1 MKKEEKILIDKFGKA
16 NHFTVPEGYFESF
29 TDQMMDLL
37 PESEARV
44 IEMRPATWWNR
55 LPIKKVAAAVGAV
68 LVIGAGSLWVGNH
81 AHSGKENT
89 VSSSSLHHSSTGSEY
104 GTFDQMADYTMM
116 DNQTIYASL
125 VGENF

>member
-1 MKKEEKILIDKFGKA
+1 
-16 NHFTVPEGYFESF
+16 
-29 TDQMMDLL
+29 
-37 PESEARV
+37 
-44 IEMRPATWWNR
+44 MRPATWWNR

-68 LVIGAGSLWVGNH
+68 LVIGAGSLWMGNH
-81 AHSGKENT
+81 THSGKENT

>member
-16 NHFTVPEGYFESF
+16 NHFSVPEGYFESF

-37 PESEARV
+37 PESEACV

-68 LVIGAGSLWVGNH
+68 LVIGAGSLWMSNH
-81 AHSGKENT
+81 THSDKVNT
-89 VSSSSLHHSSTGSEY
+89 AVTSPMHHTTSGSEY

>member
-16 NHFTVPEGYFESF
+16 NHFSVPEGYFESF

-55 LPIKKVAAAVGAV
+55 LPIKKVAAAVGATGYRSRQP
-68 LVIGAGSLWVGNH
+68 LGGQSYSFRQGE
-81 AHSGKENT
+81 HSILLPIT
-89 VSSSSLHHSSTGSEY
+89 SSYHW
-104 GTFDQMADYTMM
+104 F
-116 DNQTIYASL
+116 
-125 VGENF
+125 

>member
-16 NHFTVPEGYFESF
+16 NHFSVPEGYFESF

-37 PESEARV
+37 PESEARI

-55 LPIKKVAAAVGAV
+55 LPIKKLVAAVGAV

-81 AHSGKENT
+81 THSGKENT

-116 DNQTIYASL
+116 DNETIYASL
-125 VGENF
+125 IAEN

>member
-16 NHFTVPEGYFESF
+16 NHFSVPEGYFESF

-55 LPIKKVAAAVGAV
+55 LPIKKVAAAVGVV

-81 AHSGKENT
+81 THSDKENT

-125 VGENF
+125 VGENL

>member
-1 MKKEEKILIDKFGKA
+1 MKKEEKILIDKFGNT
-16 NHFTVPEGYFESF
+16 NHFSVPEGYFESF

-55 LPIKKVAAAVGAV
+55 LPIKKLAAAVGAV
-68 LVIGAGSLWVGNH
+68 LVIGAGSLWMGNH
-81 AHSGKENT
+81 DHSGKENT

-125 VGENF
+125 VGENL

>member
-16 NHFTVPEGYFESF
+16 NHFSVPEGYFESF
-29 TDQMMDLL
+29 TNQMMDLL

-55 LPIKKVAAAVGAV
+55 LPIKKVAAAIGAV

-81 AHSGKENT
+81 THTDKVNT
-89 VSSSSLHHSSTGSEY
+89 AVTGSMHHTTSVSEY

>member
-16 NHFTVPEGYFESF
+16 NHFSVPEGYFESF

-55 LPIKKVAAAVGAV
+55 LLIMKVAAAVGA
-68 LVIGAGSLWVGNH
+68 LLIIGSGSL
-81 AHSGKENT
+81 
-89 VSSSSLHHSSTGSEY
+89 
-104 GTFDQMADYTMM
+104 
-116 DNQTIYASL
+116 
-125 VGENF
+125 

>member
-1 MKKEEKILIDKFGKA
+1 
-16 NHFTVPEGYFESF
+16 
-29 TDQMMDLL
+29 
-37 PESEARV
+37 
-44 IEMRPATWWNR
+44 MRPATWWNR
-55 LPIKKVAAAVGAV
+55 LPVKKVAAVIGAV

-81 AHSGKENT
+81 THSNKENT
-89 VSSSSLHHSSTGSEY
+89 VSSCPLHHATTGSEY

>member
-16 NHFTVPEGYFESF
+16 NHFSVPEGYFESF

-68 LVIGAGSLWVGNH
+68 LVSRQPLDEQSYSFRQGE
-81 AHSGKENT
+81 HSILLPIT
-89 VSSSSLHHSSTGSEY
+89 SSYHW
-104 GTFDQMADYTMM
+104 F
-116 DNQTIYASL
+116 
-125 VGENF
+125 

>member
-29 TDQMMDLL
+29 TDQRMDLL
-37 PESEARV
+37 PESEARI

-55 LPIKKVAAAVGAV
+55 LPIKKLAAAVGAV

-125 VGENF
+125 VGENL

>member
-16 NHFTVPEGYFESF
+16 NHFSVPEGYFESF

-37 PESEARV
+37 PESEVRV

-68 LVIGAGSLWVGNH
+68 LVIGAGSLWMSNHTHSDKGNT
-81 AHSGKENT
+81 AVT
-89 VSSSSLHHSSTGSEY
+89 SSMHHTTSGSEY

-125 VGENF
+125 VGENL

>member
-16 NHFTVPEGYFESF
+16 NHFSVPEGYFESF

-68 LVIGAGSLWVGNH
+68 LVIGAGSLWMEQSYSFRQGE
-81 AHSGKENT
+81 HSILLPIT
-89 VSSSSLHHSSTGSEY
+89 SSYHWL
-104 GTFDQMADYTMM
+104 
-116 DNQTIYASL
+116 
-125 VGENF
+125 